1 MFDEKIVAL
10 SYLPNKQRR
19 SHNHKRRNKYMFCPD
34 EQQNIVES
42 KTQTIPTTIPQIPQM
57 PTTQTIPTTTPI
69 TIPPIPQMPT
79 TQTTIPTTIQDRGIK
94 RKGMGFTISADPNV
108 SLNPSNSDILSAVPK
123 MRKRFV

>member
-57 PTTQTIPTTTPI
+57 PTTQT
-69 TIPPIPQMPT
+69 
-79 TQTTIPTTIQDRGIK
+79 TIPTTIQDRGIK